1 MRAISRRGRTL
12 LAALALG
19 AALPGC
25 TVGPDYEKPSPF
37 SPASWFRRGG
47 ASTPPAGLAS
57 LPVLEPADPEWW
69 GVFNDPV
76 LTGLMRRVAPSNLDV
91 RTASIRLAESRAQRG
106 VAAADEFP
114 QVNGNASYTRE
125 RISPRGVIGLLGG
138 GGSGAGGSSGSG
150 SSGGGSSGSGSS
162 GGGNPAAGNN
172 GASVATTSNGLGG
185 TVGGIPSSG
194 GIPAFNLFQT
204 GFDATWELDLWGR
217 VRRAVESA
225 DANVDASVEARRQM
239 LVTALSELARDY
251 IQLRGIQETERITRA
266 NLLTAQDSAH
276 LTSERA
282 RGGLATDL
290 EVAQAQNQVETTAAD
305 LPNLEQQEAQMQNA
319 IALLLGAPPGA
330 LQAELSPPRPVPPVP
345 PTVPIGLPS
354 QLVQRRP
361 DIRQADAQLH
371 AATADIGQA
380 TADFFPRVTLSGSF
394 ALQAVQFKDLG
405 NFDSRTY
412 GLGPAISLPIFEGG
426 RLRRTLE
433 LRRAQEQEAA
443 VNYQRVVLG
452 AFHDVDNALIA
463 YRAEQARHDRL
474 QAAAEQAR
482 RALQLA
488 QRQYTAGLAT
498 FLDVLTAQRTV
509 LAAEQQVATSTATV
523 GTNLVAL
530 YKALGGGW
538 EASYGLTPGTTPPE
552 G

>member
-1 MRAISRRGRTL
+1 MAIDPRPLVLAFL
-12 LAALALG
+12 LSA
-19 AALPGC
+19 C
-25 TVGPDYEKPSPF
+25 TVGPDYQSPSLFTP
-37 SPASWFRRGG
+37 STWFRPGG
-47 ASTPPAGLAS
+47 TSTQAARQAS
-57 LPVLEPADPEWW
+57 LPVPEPVDPEWW
-69 GVFNDPV
+69 DSFHDPV
-76 LTGLMRRVAPSNLDV
+76 LTSLMRRVTGANLDV

-106 VAAADEFP
+106 IAAANEFP
-114 QVNGNASYTRE
+114 QVNSNTSYTRE
-125 RISPRGVIGLLGG
+125 RISSRGVVGVLG
-138 GGSGAGGSSGSG
+138 
-150 SSGGGSSGSGSS
+150 SGGGSSGGA
-162 GGGNPAAGNN
+162 GGG
-172 GASVATTSNGLGG
+172 STATTSNGLGG
-185 TVGGIPSSG
+185 RQGGFPSSSGIP
-194 GIPAFNLFQT
+194 PFDLFQS

-225 DANVDASVEARRQM
+225 DANLDASAENRRNM

-251 IQLRGIQETERITRA
+251 LQLRGIQETRRITER
-266 NLLTAQDSAH
+266 NLVTARDSVH
-276 LTSERA
+276 LTMERQK
-282 RGGLATDL
+282 GGLGTDL
-290 EVAQAQNQVETTAAD
+290 EVAQAQQQLEATAAS
-305 LPNLEQQEAQMQNA
+305 LPQLEQRQAQMQNA

-330 LQAELSPPRPVPPVP
+330 LQAELSPQRPIPAVP

-405 NFDSRTY
+405 NWASRTY
-412 GLGPAISLPIFEGG
+412 GLGPSIQIPIFEGG

-433 LRRAQEQEAA
+433 LRKAQQQEAA
-443 VNYQRVVLG
+443 IQYQRVVLG
-452 AFHDVDNALIA
+452 AFHDVDNSLIA
-463 YRAEQARHDRL
+463 YRTEQQRRDRL
-474 QAAAEQAR
+474 RAAADQAR
-482 RALQLA
+482 RALGLA
-488 QRQYTAGLAT
+488 QRQYTAGVST

-509 LAAEQQVATSTATV
+509 LAAEQQLSDSTATI

-538 EASYGLTPGTTPPE
+538 EPSYALTPGTRPE

>member
-1 MRAISRRGRTL
+1 MATDLRPLL
-12 LAALALG
+12 LATFLV
-19 AALPGC
+19 LPAC
-25 TVGPDYEKPSPF
+25 TVGPDYQAPSLF
-37 SPASWFRRGG
+37 SPATWFRSGG
-47 ASTPPAGLAS
+47 ASTPAARQAS
-57 LPVLEPADPEWW
+57 LPVPEPVDPEWW
-69 GVFNDPV
+69 DSFHDPL
-76 LTGLMRRVAPSNLDV
+76 LTSLMRRVAGANLDV

-114 QVNGNASYTRE
+114 QVNANGSYTRE
-125 RISPRGVIGLLGG
+125 RISAKGVVGIL
-138 GGSGAGGSSGSG
+138 
-150 SSGGGSSGSGSS
+150 GGGSSGA
-162 GGGNPAAGNN
+162 GGGGT
-172 GASVATTSNGLGG
+172 STATTSNGLGG
-185 TVGGIPSSG
+185 RQGGFPSSSA
-194 GIPAFNLFQT
+194 IPPFDLFQT

-225 DANVDASVEARRQM
+225 DANVDASAENRRNM
-239 LVTALSELARDY
+239 LLTALSELARDY
-251 IQLRGIQETERITRA
+251 IQLRGIQETRRITQR
-266 NLLTAQDSAH
+266 NLATAQDSVH

-282 RGGLATDL
+282 KGGLGTDL
-290 EVAQAQNQVETTAAD
+290 EVAQAQQQLETTAAN
-305 LPNLEQQEAQMQNA
+305 LPQLEQQEAQMQNA

-330 LQAELSPPRPVPPVP
+330 LQAELSPQKPIPPVP

-405 NFDSRTY
+405 NWNSRTY
-412 GLGPAISLPIFEGG
+412 GLGPSIQLPIFEGG
-426 RLRRTLE
+426 RLRRTLD
-433 LRRAQEQEAA
+433 LRKAQQQEAA
-443 VNYQRVVLG
+443 IQYQRVVLG
-452 AFHDVDNALIA
+452 AFHDVDNSLIA
-463 YRAEQARHDRL
+463 YRTEQQRRTRL
-474 QAAAEQAR
+474 QASADQAR
-482 RALQLA
+482 RALGLA

-509 LAAEQQVATSTATV
+509 LSAEQQLSDSTATI

-538 EASYGLTPGTTPPE
+538 EPSYALTPGTRPE

>member
-1 MRAISRRGRTL
+1 MAIDLRRGGALL
-12 LAALALG
+12 LAVLLA
-19 AALPGC
+19 GC

-37 SPASWFRRGG
+37 SPASWFRSSG
-47 ASTPPAGLAS
+47 ASTPAPDQAS
-57 LPVLEPADPEWW
+57 LPVPEPVDPEWW
-69 GVFNDPV
+69 ASFHDPL
-76 LTGLMRRVAPSNLDV
+76 LTDLMRRVAASNLDV
-91 RTASIRLAESRAQRG
+91 RTASFRLAESRAQRG
-106 VAAADEFP
+106 IAAADEFP

-125 RISPRGVIGLLGG
+125 RLSSRGVIGILG
-138 GGSGAGGSSGSG
+138 GGSGGSS
-150 SSGGGSSGSGSS
+150 SSGNST
-162 GGGNPAAGNN
+162 
-172 GASVATTSNGLGG
+172 ATTSNGLGG
-185 TVGGIPSSG
+185 RQGGVPTGGASG
-194 GIPAFNLFQT
+194 GTTIPPFDLFQG

-225 DANVDASVEARRQM
+225 DAQVDASAENRRNM

-251 IQLRGIQETERITRA
+251 IQLRGIQETARITRE
-266 NLLTAQDSAH
+266 NLRTAQDSAH
-276 LTSERA
+276 LTAERA

-290 EVAQAQNQVETTAAD
+290 EVAQAQAQVESTAAN
-305 LPNLEQQEAQMQNA
+305 LPQLEQQEAQMQNA

-330 LQAELSPPRPVPPVP
+330 LQAELSPPKPVPPVP

-405 NFDSRTY
+405 NWNSRTY
-412 GLGPAISLPIFEGG
+412 GLGPAIQLPIFEGG

-433 LRRAQEQEAA
+433 LRKAQQQEAA
-443 VNYQRVVLG
+443 VNYQRIVLG
-452 AFHDVDNALIA
+452 AFHDVDNSLIA
-463 YRAEQARHDRL
+463 FRTEQARRDRL
-474 QAAAEQAR
+474 KAAADQAR
-482 RALQLA
+482 RALDLA

-498 FLDVLTAQRTV
+498 FLDVLTAQRT
-509 LAAEQQVATSTATV
+509 LLSAEQQLADSTATV

-538 EASYGLTPGTTPPE
+538 EPSYALTPGARPE